1 MKLSYEIFKC
11 VEYLGR
17 YLYTATV
24 RNAALSIHFHK
35 LKFGDSTP
43 NLWSNIF
50 NMAKQFF

>member
-24 RNAALSIHFHK
+24 RYAALTIHFHK

-43 NLWSNIF
+43 NL
-50 NMAKQFF
+50 

>member
-11 VEYLGR
+11 VEYQGIC
-17 YLYTATV
+17 LYTATV

-43 NLWSNIF
+43 NL
-50 NMAKQFF
+50 